1 VRSLAIGIMSGTSLD
16 GADAVLAD
24 FSSRPPRCIAASYL
38 PFPADLKAKLLAL
51 SVPGSDGL
59 DAAGACTVQLAQI
72 YALAVSRVLETAGV
86 PASAVEVI
94 GCHGQTV
101 RHRPELGYTIQLNDA
116 ARLAERAGIDV
127 VADFRSR
134 DVAAGGQGAPLVPAF
149 HDAMFRHSAL
159 HRIVVNIGGISNVS
173 SLRPGTVFTG
183 FDCGPGNVLMD
194 AWIRR
199 HRGTDYD
206 EDGRWAAQGRVDQA
220 LLARLLDEP
229 FFAKPPPRST
239 GRELFSAAWLAARLG
254 DGVAPADVQATLLEL
269 TAFSVVDA
277 MDRFC
282 GRTDEVYLCGG
293 GARNAKLASR
303 IGELAAPGP
312 VHLTDRLGV
321 PTGHVEA
328 MAFAWLALKFSRRE
342 PLDLAAV
349 TGAAHPCI
357 LGALYP
363 A

>member
-1 VRSLAIGIMSGTSLD
+1 MSGLAIGIMSGTSLD

-24 FSSRPPRCIAASYL
+24 FSAAPPRCVAASSL
-38 PFPADLKAKLLAL
+38 PFPADLKQGLLAL
-51 SVPGSDGL
+51 SAPGSDGL
-59 DAAGACTVQLAQI
+59 DAAGACTVRLADL
-72 YALAVSRVLETAGV
+72 YAEVVARVLAEASL
-86 PASAVEVI
+86 PACAIEVI

-101 RHRPELGYTIQLNDA
+101 RHRPDLGYTIQLNDA

-149 HDAMFRHSAL
+149 HDAVFRHPSL
-159 HRIVVNIGGISNVS
+159 HRVVVNLGGIGNAS
-173 SLRPGTVFTG
+173 SLRPGRPFTG
-183 FDCGPGNVLMD
+183 FDTGPGNVLMD
-194 AWIRR
+194 AWARR
-199 HRGTDYD
+199 HIDAD
-206 EDGRWAAQGRVDQA
+206 FDLDGRWAAQGRVNPG

-239 GRELFSAAWLAARLG
+239 GRELFNEAWLAARLAN
-254 DGVAPADVQATLLEL
+254 DFPAADVQATLLEL
-269 TAFSVVDA
+269 TARTVMDA
-277 MDRFC
+277 IGRFC
-282 GRTDEVYLCGG
+282 GQPDEVYLCGG
-293 GARNAKLASR
+293 GARNAGLAAR
-303 IGELAAPGP
+303 IGELAAPSP
-312 VHLTDRLGV
+312 VQPTDRLGV

-328 MAFAWLALKFSRRE
+328 MAFAWLALKCARRE

-349 TGAAHPCI
+349 TGASHPCI